1 MSFSGMV
8 KEELSRQISTARH
21 CRIAEIAALL
31 SACGKMTAAG
41 ILRFQTE
48 NDAVVRKY
56 FTFVQKT
63 FNIETEIAIRESR
76 QMKKGNVYY
85 VEIADPGQVETVL
98 QGTKLSVNEGDGE
111 TLYTENALL
120 TQQSCCKRAFIR
132 GAFLASGSISDPEKG
147 YHFEIVTQDERKA
160 AHLQEIIC
168 SFQIDAK
175 IVLRKKSYVVY
186 VKEGA
191 QIVDMLA
198 IMEANVALMNLENI
212 RILKEMRN
220 SVNRKVN
227 CETAN
232 INKTVNAAVKQIED
246 IRLIEQKKGFH
257 NLNEGLAEIAELRLQ
272 YPEAT
277 LKELGMMLNPQV
289 GKSGVNHRL
298 RKLSE
303 IADEL
308 RMNEEEFIMI
318 KKPITIHLSTGL
330 EARPVAQLVQVAS
343 QFNSEIYVEIGRKK
357 VNAKSIMGMMTLGLD
372 AGEEI
377 TLSANGEDE
386 EDAMKSIENYLSN
399 Q

>member
-56 FTFVQKT
+56 FTLLQKT

-85 VEIADPGQVETVL
+85 VEITDPGQVETVL

-160 AHLQEIIC
+160 THLQEIIC

-232 INKTVNAAVKQIED
+232 ISKIVNTAARQIED
-246 IRLIEQKKGFH
+246 IKYIQCNRGFSA
-257 NLNEGLAEIAELRLQ
+257 LTDGLKEIAELRLE
-272 YPEAT
+272 YPDSS
-277 LKELGMMLNPQV
+277 LQELGKMLDRPIS
-289 GKSGVNHRL
+289 KSGVNHRL
-298 RKLSE
+298 KKLSNIANE
-303 IADEL
+303 IRQEKEN
-308 RMNEEEFIMI
+308 MN
-318 KKPITIHLSTGL
+318 L
-330 EARPVAQLVQVAS
+330 
-343 QFNSEIYVEIGRKK
+343 
-357 VNAKSIMGMMTLGLD
+357 
-372 AGEEI
+372 
-377 TLSANGEDE
+377 
-386 EDAMKSIENYLSN
+386 
-399 Q
+399 

>member
-8 KEELSRQISTARH
+8 KEELSRQISPARH
-21 CRIAEIAALL
+21 CRIAEAAALL
-31 SACGKMTAAG
+31 CAAG
-41 ILRFQTE
+41 RITSEGNLRLQTE
-48 NDAVVRKY
+48 NATVVRKS
-56 FTFVQKT
+56 FTLLQKT
-63 FNIETEIAIRESR
+63 FNIETEIAVRESR
-76 QMKKGNVYY
+76 QMKKGNVYF
-85 VEIADPGQVETVL
+85 VEIRDPDEIRNIL
-98 QGTKLSVNEGDGE
+98 QGTKLSVNRGALCSDN
-111 TLYTENALL
+111 TLI

-147 YHFEIVTQDERKA
+147 YHFEIVCPDLKKA
-160 AHLQEIIC
+160 EQLQELIH

-198 IMEANVALMNLENI
+198 VMEANVALMNLENI

-246 IRLIEQKKGFH
+246 IRLIESRMGFH
-257 NLNEGLAEIAELRLQ
+257 SLNDGLAEIAELRLQ

-277 LKELGMMLNPQV
+277 LKELGMMLSPQV

-308 RMNEEEFIMI
+308 RDDKEE
-318 KKPITIHLSTGL
+318 
-330 EARPVAQLVQVAS
+330 QL
-343 QFNSEIYVEIGRKK
+343 
-357 VNAKSIMGMMTLGLD
+357 
-372 AGEEI
+372 
-377 TLSANGEDE
+377 
-386 EDAMKSIENYLSN
+386 
-399 Q
+399 

>member
-8 KEELSRQISTARH
+8 KEELSRQIGTGLH
-21 CRIAEIAALL
+21 CRIAETAALL
-31 SACGKMTAAG
+31 SACGKITAEG
-41 ILRFQTE
+41 TLRFQTE
-48 NDAVVRKY
+48 NEAVLRKY
-56 FTFVQKT
+56 FTLLEKT
-63 FNIETEIAIRESR
+63 FNIKKEISVRENSYL
-76 QMKKGNVYY
+76 KKGSVYFI
-85 VEIADPGQVETVL
+85 ELSDPGQIQAVL
-98 QGTKLSVNEGDGE
+98 QRTKLAREGENGE
-111 TLYTENALL
+111 TLYLCNALVI
-120 TQQSCCKRAFIR
+120 QQSCCKRAFVR
-132 GAFLASGSISDPEKG
+132 GAFLASGSISDPRKG
-147 YHFEIVTQDERKA
+147 YHFEIVCQDEKKA
-160 AHLQEIIC
+160 KQLQEIIR

-198 IMEANVALMNLENI
+198 VMEANVALMDLENI

-220 SVNRKVN
+220 TVNRKVN

-246 IRLIEQKKGFH
+246 IKLIESKMGFH

-298 RKLSE
+298 RKLSS

-308 RMNEEEFIMI
+308 RANKEE
-318 KKPITIHLSTGL
+318 LL
-330 EARPVAQLVQVAS
+330 
-343 QFNSEIYVEIGRKK
+343 
-357 VNAKSIMGMMTLGLD
+357 
-372 AGEEI
+372 
-377 TLSANGEDE
+377 
-386 EDAMKSIENYLSN
+386 
-399 Q
+399 

>member
-56 FTFVQKT
+56 FTLLQKT

-212 RILKEMRN
+212 RILKE
-220 SVNRKVN
+220 
-227 CETAN
+227 

-308 RMNEEEFIMI
+308 RMNEED
-318 KKPITIHLSTGL
+318 LL
-330 EARPVAQLVQVAS
+330 
-343 QFNSEIYVEIGRKK
+343 
-357 VNAKSIMGMMTLGLD
+357 
-372 AGEEI
+372 
-377 TLSANGEDE
+377 
-386 EDAMKSIENYLSN
+386 
-399 Q
+399 